1 MFEYIFFDLDGT
13 ITDSGTGIVNAALY
27 ALEKYN
33 ISVNDKEELK
43 KFIGPALQDSFSI
56 DYGFN
61 EEEIEDVIATF
72 REYYAEKG
80 IFENELYPGIEEVLI
95 ELKKRNKKLVIA
107 TSKPEVFTNKVL
119 EHFDLLKYFDYVSGA
134 SLDDSKIKK
143 GVSLKEAIEYLK
155 IEDLEKVV
163 MVGDRKH
170 DIKGANVNNI
180 ASIGVMWGYG
190 SIEEFEKHE
199 ATYIASKVEDLLE
212 IIK

>member
-33 ISVNDKEELK
+33 ISVNDKDELK
-43 KFIGPALQDSFSI
+43 KFIGPALQDSFSV

-61 EEEIEDVIATF
+61 EEEIEDAIATF

-80 IFENELYPGIEEVLI
+80 IFENELYPRIEEVLI
-95 ELKKRNKKLVIA
+95 ELKNRNKKLVIA
-107 TSKPEVFTNKVL
+107 TSKPEVFTIQVL
-119 EHFDLLKYFDYVSGA
+119 KHFDILKYFDHIAAA

-143 GVSLKEAIEYLK
+143 GVIIKEAIENLG
-155 IEDLEKVV
+155 ITNLDSVV

-170 DIKGANVNNI
+170 DIKGANVNGI

-199 ATYIASKVEDLLE
+199 ATHIAHNVMDLLE